1 MTSTAPTYTA
11 KDLISTVYWAALAL
25 TTRKFGS
32 CYVHVGNRA
41 GWTSPDNGI
50 LYRVSGYGRSLQSG
64 GHKYKVH
71 ATDPSG
77 KPTSTRDLRDA
88 IKRAKEAHAQLAA
101 QSPVD
106 T

>member
-11 KDLISTVYWAALAL
+11 EDLISTVYWAALAL
-25 TTRKFGS
+25 ETRKWGQ
-32 CYVHVGNRA
+32 CYVHAARRA
-41 GWTSPDNGI
+41 GWTSPDGTH
-50 LYRVSGYGRSLQSG
+50 YTVGGFGRSLQSG

-71 ATDPSG
+71 AMDPSG

-101 QSPVD
+101 WSTVD